1 METRA
6 VTPESHSGRLGGFCK
21 PETQVHVGSNPTS
34 GSVRYKERMQPVN
47 PKWLES
53 GLVLVCERCFK
64 ERIPEE
70 APEVAERI
78 GDFNLRDWLK
88 SKLKENDE
96 WGPIRVI
103 ATTCM
108 DVCAKGKVTV
118 CLDSKNGD
126 PANVFVVDPIAE
138 RSNLYDF
145 IVESMGKKTRSQ

>member
-1 METRA
+1 
-6 VTPESHSGRLGGFCK
+6 
-21 PETQVHVGSNPTS
+21 
-34 GSVRYKERMQPVN
+34 MQPVN
-47 PKWLES
+47 PKWLDS

-88 SKLKENDE
+88 AKLKEHDE

-126 PANVFVVDPIAE
+126 PASVLIVDPVEE
-138 RSNLYDF
+138 REKLYAT
-145 IVESMGKKTRSQ
+145 IVESMGKKARSQ

>member
-1 METRA
+1 
-6 VTPESHSGRLGGFCK
+6 
-21 PETQVHVGSNPTS
+21 
-34 GSVRYKERMQPVN
+34 MQPVK

-88 SKLKENDE
+88 SELKEHGA

-103 ATTCM
+103 STSCM
-108 DVCAKGKVTV
+108 DVCAKGRVTV
-118 CLDSKNGD
+118 CIDSKDGD
-126 PANVFVVDPIAE
+126 AAEVMVVDPLEE
-138 RSNLYDF
+138 RQAIYNR
-145 IVESMGKKTRSQ
+145 IVERLG